1 MNSNVLQFPMAWEDP
16 QVQTLQSINSAFMTA
31 WQRQHYAFL
40 PPLHQSLERH
50 ARFFIKS
57 VEAFHLHAGHVSVT
71 ISANNL
77 HDIIENAQAL
87 DDPQDIAEY
96 LEVGQDAI
104 SSIKAILA
112 AQMKA
117 LRLVL
122 TDVAALGVYD
132 VSRDLSR
139 YQAELAKLDKDQPAR
154 ERELKALEAHLA
166 SLDESIKVLEAANVE
181 ALFKGSVPS
190 SQQVKDAAAM
200 IASGGVTVEAVE
212 NALKQIGELIGNAL
226 EGMRYSRILEQRRD
240 MQKTVNEFAASLV
253 AIEQSK
259 VQTQGYC
266 DRLAEYPPL
275 VAQRE
280 QWRAAFNQIVQQL
293 GAVERQLNGYQ
304 VKTLESLLAVQPL
317 IGDLHAYSRK
327 VLADFRPG
335 Q

>member
-1 MNSNVLQFPMAWEDP
+1 MNSNVLQFPTTWDDP
-16 QVQTLQSINSAFMTA
+16 QVQALQGINLAFMTV

-40 PPLHQSLERH
+40 PQLHQWLERH

-57 VEAFHLHAGHVSVT
+57 VEAFHRHAGHVSAT
-71 ISANNL
+71 INVNDLNEIIANA
-77 HDIIENAQAL
+77 EAL

-96 LEVGQDAI
+96 VEVGQDAI
-104 SSIKAILA
+104 SSIKATLA
-112 AQMKA
+112 TQMKA

-122 TDVAALGVYD
+122 TDIAALGVYD

-154 ERELKALEAHLA
+154 ASESHALQVQLA
-166 SLDESIKVLEAANVE
+166 SLDESIKVLEAANLE

-190 SQQVKDAAAM
+190 SQQIRDAAAM
-200 IASGGVTVEAVE
+200 IAAGGVTVEAVE
-212 NALKQIGELIGNAL
+212 HALKQIGELIGNVL

-240 MQKTVNEFAASLV
+240 LQKTVNEAVAALK
-253 AIEQSK
+253 AMEQSQA
-259 VQTQGYC
+259 QTQAYC

-275 VAQRE
+275 IAQRE
-280 QWRAAFNQIVQQL
+280 QWYAAFNQIVQQL
-293 GAVERQLNGYQ
+293 GALERQLNGYQ
-304 VKTLESLLAVQPL
+304 VNTLESLLAVQPL

>member
-1 MNSNVLQFPMAWEDP
+1 MNSNVLQFPMTWEDP
-16 QVQTLQSINSAFMTA
+16 QVQTLQGINSAFMTA

-57 VEAFHLHAGHVSVT
+57 VEAFHLHAGHVSAT
-71 ISANNL
+71 ISVNDLNE
-77 HDIIENAQAL
+77 IIENAEAL

-96 LEVGQDAI
+96 LQVGQDAV
-104 SSIKAILA
+104 SSIKATLA
-112 AQMKA
+112 TQMKA

-122 TDVAALGVYD
+122 TDIAALGVYD

-154 ERELKALEAHLA
+154 ASELHALQAQLA
-166 SLDESIKVLEAANVE
+166 SLDESIKVLEAANLE

-190 SQQVKDAAAM
+190 SQQIRDTAAV
-200 IASGGVTVEAVE
+200 IAAGGITVEAVE

-240 MQKTVNEFAASLV
+240 MQKTVNELAASLV

-259 VQTQGYC
+259 GQTQAYC
-266 DRLAEYPPL
+266 DRLAEYSPL

-280 QWRAAFNQIVQQL
+280 QWRVAFNQSVQQL
-293 GAVERQLNGYQ
+293 GAVERQLNGFQ
-304 VKTLESLLAVQPL
+304 VKTVASLLALQPL